1 MNIQQ
6 ELAEAQDQTQRYL
19 YICAGLRLR
28 MQLAQFALVNGLK
41 DENEAL
47 AVVAARY
54 FRMAESE
61 RWSGWLND
69 RPEEES

>member
-6 ELAEAQDQTQRYL
+6 ELAAAQGGYSEH
-19 YICAGLRLR
+19 YAGIRPTLPLRHK
-28 MQLAQFALVNGLK
+28 LAEFAVVNGLAN
-41 DENEAL
+41 ENEAL

-61 RWSGWLND
+61 RWAGWSA
-69 RPEEES
+69 EEEGA

>member
-6 ELAEAQDQTQRYL
+6 ELAEAQGATEP
-19 YICAGLRLR
+19 YIAISAMLWLR
-28 MQLAQFALVNGLK
+28 MQLAQFALVNGLR
-41 DENEAL
+41 NESDAL

-69 RPEEES
+69 GEESR